1 MTSDAPSA
9 VTPEIEAL
17 VGRQW
22 TFAAYEEVGRASIRK
37 FALAIG
43 DANPLYC
50 DQDRASRSKY
60 GGIIAPPTF
69 VCETMQYLVGEIDE
83 VGGPAR
89 RPRLPFGIEIRGGN
103 EYTFIKLLRPDDVL
117 TVRWTVSDVRER
129 DGKTGKLVI
138 ATSEIS
144 YFDQRGEAIAVN
156 RETSIFRPRDA
167 RPEGDRWSEPAPQV
181 AVSQETPIPTGSP
194 YAHPRFDGLRE
205 GDSIPPLTKD
215 ITLPQ
220 MVFYG
225 AATWDFVRYHYDHD
239 YAREHGF
246 PAPFVDGQMLGAFL
260 AQMLSDWVGDP
271 GAILKLGFRFREFA
285 FPGDVLTCRGRISGK
300 SVQNGRHL
308 VECELWI
315 ENQRGALVVAPG
327 SATVELPS

>member
-1 MTSDAPSA
+1 MTSS
-9 VTPEIEAL
+9 VLTPEIRAL
-17 VGRQW
+17 VGKQW
-22 TFAAYEEVGRASIRK
+22 VFTAFEEVGRASIRK
-37 FALAIG
+37 FALSIG

-50 DQDRASRSKY
+50 DQERASRSRY

-89 RPRLPFGIEIRGGN
+89 RPKLPLGVEIRGGN
-103 EYTFIKLLRPDDVL
+103 EYTFIRPLRPDDVL
-117 TVRWTVSDVRER
+117 TVHWKVADIRER
-129 DGKTGKLVI
+129 DGRTGKLVI

-144 YFDQRGEAIAVN
+144 YFDQHGEAIAVN
-156 RETSIFRPRDA
+156 VETSIFRPTGA
-167 RPEGDRWSEPAPQV
+167 QSEGGRWSEPAPQV
-181 AVSQETPIPTGSP
+181 AAGRETPVPTRVS
-194 YAHPRFDGLRE
+194 AASPRFDDLRE
-205 GDSIPPLTKD
+205 GDEMPSLTKE

-246 PAPFVDGQMLGAFL
+246 DAPFVDGQMLGAFL

-271 GAILKLGFRFREFA
+271 GAIRNLGFRFREFA
-285 FPGDVLTCRGRISGK
+285 FPGDVLTCHGRVSGK
-300 SVQNGRHL
+300 SVKNGRHF
-308 VECELWI
+308 VDCELWI
-315 ENQRGALVVAPG
+315 ENQQGGMVLAPG
-327 SATVELPS
+327 SATVEMLS